1 MELLEAALSCG
12 AHVLLEGPPGTGKS
26 TLLRSVASDMAV
38 PYVLVEG
45 NAELTPT
52 RLLGQFDPALVL
64 TRGYVPEIFADG
76 PLPAA
81 MRAGALLYIEELNR
95 VPEETVNVLLS
106 AMSERQIVVPRLGR
120 VVAAEGFAFV
130 AAMNPF
136 DAVGTARV
144 SAALYDRTCRIVMGY
159 QSEASEER
167 IVALHQDDL
176 PARWRERVVRLV
188 RATRDH
194 PDIEVG
200 SSVRGAIDF
209 ARIAVALAARRGVPV
224 EDSSVGLAAA
234 NVALSGRIRLHDG
247 CPRSAEEIIAELY
260 RGSSARRRTRSR
272 DRRTGRRGNP
282 EPAVGGQPRSPAAS
296 AAGRAAPTHRW
307 PVRTCPEPAVCAV
320 VAGGRRTRRGRGS
333 RRHGRGRRRDPRH
346 ADRDEPRHRRGRYA
360 RRYGGSCRDWC
371 SIRPAVARL
380 PRGA

>member
-26 TLLRSVASDMAV
+26 TLLRSVASDFAV

-76 PLPAA
+76 PLLAA

-159 QSEASEER
+159 QGEASEDR
-167 IVALHQDDL
+167 IVALHRDDL
-176 PARWRERVVRLV
+176 PSWWRQRAVRLV
-188 RATRDH
+188 RATREH

-209 ARIAVALAARRGVPV
+209 ARIAVALAGRRGLPV
-224 EDSSVGLAAA
+224 EDPSVGLAAA

-247 CPRSAEEIIAELY
+247 CTRSAEEIIAELY
-260 RGSSARRRTRSR
+260 
-272 DRRTGRRGNP
+272 
-282 EPAVGGQPRSPAAS
+282 GQFFAADDEES
-296 AAGRAAPTHRW
+296 
-307 PVRTCPEPAVCAV
+307 
-320 VAGGRRTRRGRGS
+320 S
-333 RRHGRGRRRDPRH
+333 RREGSPG
-346 ADRDEPRHRRGRYA
+346 EP
-360 RRYGGSCRDWC
+360 
-371 SIRPAVARL
+371 
-380 PRGA
+380 

>member
-1 MELLEAALSCG
+1 MPAVVDRGAEVELLEAALSCG

-26 TLLRSVASDMAV
+26 TLLRSVASDFAV

-64 TRGYVPEIFADG
+64 TRGYVPEIFGDG
-76 PLPAA
+76 PLLAA

-95 VPEETVNVLLS
+95 VPEETINVLLS

-120 VVAAEGFAFV
+120 VVAAVGFAFV

-144 SAALYDRTCRIVMGY
+144 SAALYDRTCRIAMGY
-159 QSEASEER
+159 QSEVSEDR

-176 PARWRERVVRLV
+176 PERWRERAVRLV

-209 ARIAVALAARRGVPV
+209 ARIAVALAGRRGLPV

-247 CPRSAEEIIAELY
+247 CTRSAEEIIADLY
-260 RGSSARRRTRSR
+260 RQIFAASEDT
-272 DRRTGRRGNP
+272 
-282 EPAVGGQPRSPAAS
+282 EPAQGE
-296 AAGRAAPTHRW
+296 GRPG
-307 PVRTCPEPAVCAV
+307 EP
-320 VAGGRRTRRGRGS
+320 
-333 RRHGRGRRRDPRH
+333 
-346 ADRDEPRHRRGRYA
+346 
-360 RRYGGSCRDWC
+360 
-371 SIRPAVARL
+371 
-380 PRGA
+380 

>member
-26 TLLRSVASDMAV
+26 TLLRSVASDFAV

-76 PLPAA
+76 PLLAA

-159 QSEASEER
+159 QGEASEDR
-167 IVALHQDDL
+167 IVALHRDDL
-176 PARWRERVVRLV
+176 PSWWRQRAVRLV
-188 RATRDH
+188 RATREH

-209 ARIAVALAARRGVPV
+209 ARIAVALAGRRGLPV
-224 EDSSVGLAAA
+224 EDLSVGLAAA
-234 NVALSGRIRLHDG
+234 NVAFSGRIRLHDG
-247 CPRSAEEIIAELY
+247 CTRSAEEIIAELY
-260 RGSSARRRTRSR
+260 RQIFVASEDAEPGQGEGSP
-272 DRRTGRRGNP
+272 G
-282 EPAVGGQPRSPAAS
+282 EP
-296 AAGRAAPTHRW
+296 
-307 PVRTCPEPAVCAV
+307 
-320 VAGGRRTRRGRGS
+320 
-333 RRHGRGRRRDPRH
+333 
-346 ADRDEPRHRRGRYA
+346 
-360 RRYGGSCRDWC
+360 
-371 SIRPAVARL
+371 
-380 PRGA
+380 